1 MIGVGRTNPILS
13 PSIVAEPM
21 GQIANLNIKTIG
33 KVTKC

>member
-13 PSIVAEPM
+13 ISIVAELV
-21 GQIANLNIKTIG
+21 GQIANLNIQTIG

>member
-13 PSIVAEPM
+13 LSILAEPV

-33 KVTKC
+33 KVKEC